1 MTYPSGWC
9 PLETYLATAGS
20 ILRATRSPLEKGK
33 KPDEIGKGSVI
44 TMLGSIAQPWDVTD
58 LLPDLVTDAAGLEL
72 S

>member
-1 MTYPSGWC
+1 M
-9 PLETYLATAGS
+9 
-20 ILRATRSPLEKGK
+20 
-33 KPDEIGKGSVI
+33 IGKGSVI